1 MASPRTS
8 PSRATGSKARVATS
22 CRAGC
27 AWKSTRLVGPTCLS
41 TRLAGTIRVMLRP
54 YLCAQITTPLD
65 SQRRQRQSCAHN
77 FRHCVT
83 RCSERSSQTCLTLS
97 CLRVWAATQYSHWPG
112 LWPSF
117 QDLPRHRCEWY
128 QLRHAPTRHGWY

>member
-1 MASPRTS
+1 MALQRTCW
-8 PSRATGSKARVATS
+8 SRATGWRAKAAMSDRDV
-22 CRAGC
+22 C
-27 AWKSTRLVGPTCLS
+27 ASKSTPPDAHTCMS
-41 TRLAGTIRVMLRP
+41 IRLAGTTVVMLRP
-54 YLCAQITTPLD
+54 YLCAQITAPLD

-83 RCSERSSQTCLTLS
+83 RCSERSSQNCLTLS
-97 CLRVWAATQYSHWPG
+97 CLRVWAATQYSHWPR

-128 QLRHAPTRHGWY
+128 QSRHAPTRHGWY